1 MANKQKK
8 VIEEMSEQNWF
19 ALEEYVDCRKKLRI
33 SLFLKHGIPI
43 IYFILI
49 GFGAFLQVQWYFIL
63 TISAL
68 LSFIYFRN
76 IPKINHTLNCAEM
89 AMLFMEIEF
98 GFSKAEDNIE
108 LTEEIKKV
116 IN

>member
-19 ALEEYVDCRKKLRI
+19 ALEEYVECYKKLRFN
-33 SLFLKHGIPI
+33 LMLKHGIPI
-43 IYFILI
+43 LYLILI
-49 GFGAFLQVQWYFIL
+49 GFGAFLQVHWYFIL
-63 TISAL
+63 TISAA

-76 IPKINHTLNCAEM
+76 IPKINHTLKCAEM
-89 AMLFMEIEF
+89 AILFMEIEF
-98 GFSKAEDNIE
+98 GFSKVEDNIE
-108 LTEEIKKV
+108 LTDEIKKV